1 VSATGWQSATS
12 SIHLD
17 GSVTLVAAV
26 GAHRSQSGWYEGWR
40 INSRVVEAAVADL
53 MGMIRVVGRAI
64 GAVDYE
70 VRVGIEWT
78 GGRPLTFYY
87 QAQRINLDTEAGMT
101 PIHRFTPVEATV
113 EVRDLDDEGYLQQVR
128 LIAEDEINQGGVT
141 DLQLIK
147 SGLNLQ
153 GG

>member
-1 VSATGWQSATS
+1 
-12 SIHLD
+12 
-17 GSVTLVAAV
+17 
-26 GAHRSQSGWYEGWR
+26 
-40 INSRVVEAAVADL
+40 

-78 GGRPLTFYY
+78 GGQPLTFYY
-87 QAQRINLDTEAGMT
+87 QEQRINLDTEAGVT

-128 LIAEDEINQGGVT
+128 LIAEDAINQGGVT

-147 SGLNLQ
+147 SRLNLQ